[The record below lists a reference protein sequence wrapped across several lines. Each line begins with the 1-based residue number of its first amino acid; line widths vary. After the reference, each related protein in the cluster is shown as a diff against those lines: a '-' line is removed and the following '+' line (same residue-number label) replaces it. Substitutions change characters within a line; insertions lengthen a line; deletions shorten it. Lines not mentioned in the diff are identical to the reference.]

1 MRPFFTHLL
10 WLTLGVVGVSSAQT
24 CSDYIAISGTLLE
37 GETACYFGDERGPE
51 AAFIRTDHLTRA
63 LELESTYD
71 QETGRL
77 RFRRG
82 ELVFEL
88 ATTGDPAEAL
98 VAQPE
103 ALIVAG
109 EAQPARPAVLAGSSY
124 LPLTTVVELLGGQSR
139 WSETARLIEVYFDAL
154 TDGSA
159 SAAPDPE
166 ALATAAPNEAPSS
179 DVGDGSEGVLG
190 SALGETADGAAGDTG
205 SAAGGDGVE
214 AAPAAERPFDPDA
227 VLLGA
232 PRYGVHDGYTRVALD
247 LPAGLDYQLAVEGD
261 NFIVLFTGARAEP
274 FQVAPQ
280 SPQLATLGYA
290 EVGDTLALIASA
302 THPLTPEG
310 VGFDVGVIGD
320 EDRVLY
326 IDFAPDK
333 RGDAVARLQDL
344 PRRTAS
350 TPVRSVRRPE
360 HVPKTVV
367 IDPGHGGHDPGAVSR
382 YVVEKDLVLAV
393 GLKLEALLE
402 ARGINVVMTRRDDT
416 FVDLETRAEFAIP
429 SEHNLFISLHANSVA
444 DSTAHGIET
453 WVFGKPQ
460 DESLINLAI
469 LENGGG
475 GLGRARTAQAQEVA
489 ASISGDLL
497 REENLSFSM
506 MFAEA
511 LQNELVFA
519 TESENRGVRQN
530 YFSVLRN
537 ARVPAV
543 LVELGFVNHPVEGP
557 RLASEAYQRLLAEAL
572 AEGIETFLNG
582 GGDLALRQASSP

>member
-1 MRPFFTHLL
+1 MA
-10 WLTLGVVGVSSAQT
+10 SASAQT
-24 CSDYIAISGTLLE
+24 CSDYIAISGVLLE
-37 GETACYFGDERGPE
+37 GPTACYFGDERGPE

-63 LELESTYD
+63 LALESTYD

-77 RFRRG
+77 RFRQG

-88 ATTGDPAEAL
+88 ATTSDPEAAL
-98 VAQPE
+98 EAQPE
-103 ALIVAG
+103 ALIIGG

-124 LPLTTVVELLGGQSR
+124 LPLTTVVAVLGGQSH
-139 WSETARLIEVYFDAL
+139 WSETARMIEVSFSDLAQDPAPEAL
-154 TDGSA
+154 TA
-159 SAAPDPE
+159 AAPDE
-166 ALATAAPNEAPSS
+166 AASGGTPTDPTTDDASTTG
-179 DVGDGSEGVLG
+179 DVG
-190 SALGETADGAAGDTG
+190 GEAGDGAPPP
-205 SAAGGDGVE
+205 V
-214 AAPAAERPFDPDA
+214 AERPVDPNA
-227 VLLGA
+227 VLLSA

-247 LPAGLDYQLAVEGD
+247 LPAGLGYQLAVEGD

-290 EVGDTLALIASA
+290 EVGDTLALIAS
-302 THPLTPEG
+302 TTYPLTPEG
-310 VGFDVGVIGD
+310 DGFDVGLMGD
-320 EDRVLY
+320 EERVLY
-326 IDFAPDK
+326 IDFAPEK
-333 RGDAVARLQDL
+333 RGEAVARLQDL

-350 TPVRSVRRPE
+350 APVRSVRRPE

-475 GLGRARTAQAQEVA
+475 GLGRARTAQAQEIA

-557 RLASEAYQRLLAEAL
+557 RLASEAYQTLLAEAL
-572 AEGIETFLNG
+572 AEGIEAFLNG
-582 GGDLALRQASSP
+582 GGDLALRRASSN